1 MNTAKQLYK
10 CYIRTLS
17 PIHIGCDDVY
27 EPTGFVMDEAARQ
40 IVVFNPFAFIEG
52 MTPADRE
59 KFSAICEKG
68 TVSSILEI
76 YKFLKNRPAE
86 GRRVSVCEDFIIHY
100 NKTLSMSLGNERA
113 IQQELNRFSIPRT
126 AYLTEDQ
133 RPFIPGSS
141 VKGALR
147 TAYLNL
153 LVPKH
158 KPSGSPDPRMKGADL
173 EKKLMDYSG
182 IQDDPFRMV
191 KVSDF
196 NPVGDVQT
204 RIIYGV
210 NEKKRPS
217 INAARGVPLIFE
229 VITAGSEFSG
239 VISVEQPLKE
249 AGIRQPVELNRL
261 LESATRFYGREKSR
275 ENQELQIIGIEPL
288 PLPNDNGCLLRCG
301 RHSGAESL
309 TIEGFRSIKIMG
321 AKGMP
326 PKYKDSSTTLWL
338 ASDLKKPE
346 IKKNLAPFG
355 WAAVHALSDEDALR
369 FSETERSFIK
379 QRDLILEQK
388 RADAEKIRK
397 IKVQEAAEKQQ
408 KETEEREKAIA
419 EEKRQAELAAMSPE
433 DRMIAEIT
441 DPSVTENRVVEI
453 FNAMNT
459 FPEDKKPALATALKT
474 YWQQIGKWK
483 KKKCTGKQWEKV
495 QAVKKI
501 LGEE

>member
-1 MNTAKQLYK
+1 MNTTKQLYK

-17 PIHIGCDDVY
+17 PVHIGCDDVY
-27 EPTGFVMDEAARQ
+27 EPTGFVMDKAARQ
-40 IVVFNPFAFIEG
+40 IVVFNPFAFIAG
-52 MTPADRE
+52 MPAADRE

-76 YKFLKNRPAE
+76 YKFLKNRPAP
-86 GRRVSVCEDFIIHY
+86 GRRVSVCEDFIKHY

-113 IQQELNRFSIPRT
+113 IPQELNRFSIPRT

-153 LVPKH
+153 LAPKP

-196 NPVGDVQT
+196 NPVGDIHT

-217 INAARGVPLIFE
+217 VNAARGIPLIFE
-229 VITAGSEFSG
+229 VIVPGSEFSG
-239 VISVEQPLKE
+239 VISVEQPLKQ
-249 AGIRQPVELNRL
+249 ADIRQPVELNRL
-261 LESATRFYGREKSR
+261 LESAARFYDKEKVR
-275 ENQELQIIGIEPL
+275 ENQELQIIGVDPMPL
-288 PLPNDNGCLLRCG
+288 PDDSGCLLRCG

-321 AKGMP
+321 ARGMP
-326 PKYKDSSTTLWL
+326 SKYKDSSTTLWL

-355 WAAVHALSDEDALR
+355 WATIHSLSGEDALR
-369 FSETERSFIK
+369 FLETERSYIK
-379 QRDLILEQK
+379 QRDLILKQK
-388 RADAEKIRK
+388 QADAVKTRENKAR
-397 IKVQEAAEKQQ
+397 EAAENLR
-408 KETEEREKAIA
+408 KEMEEREKAIA

-433 DRMIAEIT
+433 DRMIAEIR

-453 FNAMNT
+453 YNAMEK
-459 FPEDKKPALATALKT
+459 FPEEKKPALATALKT
-474 YWQQIGKWK
+474 YWQQINKWK

-495 QAVKKI
+495 RKIKEI